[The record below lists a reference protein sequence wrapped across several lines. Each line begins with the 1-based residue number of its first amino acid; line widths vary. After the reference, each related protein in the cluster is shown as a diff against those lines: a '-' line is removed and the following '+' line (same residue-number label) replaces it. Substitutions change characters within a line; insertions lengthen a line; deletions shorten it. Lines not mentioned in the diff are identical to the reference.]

1 MGEMERVW
9 IAGERRELAKTR
21 LVKLCEQRFEC
32 VGDPSRS
39 SDFTVI
45 ETADWVNVIAL
56 TPDEGAGAG
65 VVLVEQFRFGTG
77 ESTLE
82 IPGGIVDEGEDPV
95 EAGVRE
101 LLEETGYA
109 GGPARV
115 LGRLD
120 ANPAILT
127 NRVTT
132 LLIEDARLVSGQDL
146 DEHEVISARVVPL
159 REIPGM
165 IGRGEITHSVIVA
178 ALCLYFVDRGMPA
191 DDSGASE

>member
-1 MGEMERVW
+1 MSIPDRGW
-9 IAGERRELAKTR
+9 IAGERRELARTR
-21 LVKLCEQRFEC
+21 LVRLCEQRFEC
-32 VGDPSRS
+32 ADDRSRS
-39 SDFTVI
+39 SAFTVI

-56 TPDEGAGAG
+56 TPDEGAGRG

-77 ESTLE
+77 ETTLE
-82 IPGGIVDEGEDPV
+82 IPGGIVDAGEDVV

-109 GGPARV
+109 GEPARV

-132 LLIEDARLVSGQDL
+132 LLVEDARPVSGQNL
-146 DEHEVISARVVPL
+146 DEHEVISARVAPL

-178 ALCLYFVDRGMPA
+178 AFCLFFVDQGGRWA
-191 DDSGASE
+191 T